1 MKKNIYSSDE
11 LDLFELSIL
20 IWNNR
25 LKIFLITILISLM
38 GFSYN
43 FFIHE
48 KKINSSSKKL
58 FEFSLKVNPANDP
71 KFFQFLSTISVMNE
85 EGLYLKPTEIINP
98 TSELNKK
105 IIFDRFI
112 KELLDYDE
120 LVKVLSN
127 NPNFLKNIVNLNER
141 NKQAELYKYA
151 KLLTINKN
159 PNIVSEPL
167 TYIIK
172 FKWPE
177 EEEGIKILNDT
188 LKLTLKNLEDELF
201 KELDNYFELNRFL
214 VINRDLSKI
223 EFLIRQRKIAKE
235 LNIQKNQ
242 YNESFYLF
250 NNIQNTKLTPY
261 YLVGY
266 EAIDQE
272 IDSLKNRKYKQIDSI
287 ENLYLKIKNRNDH
300 QWVEY
305 NMLALTIKNLIE
317 KPDQKRFPTFAI
329 ILFGLIISIIY
340 VLISNKIE
348 IRKSLRRK

>member
-38 GFSYN
+38 SFSYN

-58 FEFSLKVNPANDP
+58 FEFSLKVNPANDSQ
-71 KFFQFLSTISVMNE
+71 FFQFISTISAMNE
-85 EGLYLKPTEIINP
+85 GTNLNPTIMFKPT
-98 TSELNKK
+98 SKLDKK
-105 IIFDRFI
+105 VVFDRFI
-112 KELLDYDE
+112 KELLDYNE

-127 NPNFLKNIVNLNER
+127 NPNFLQKIEKLNER
-141 NKQAELYKYA
+141 DKQVELYKYA
-151 KLLTINKN
+151 KLLTIKKN
-159 PNIVSEPL
+159 PNIESEPL
-167 TYIIK
+167 TYYIK
-172 FKWPE
+172 FKWPKE
-177 EEEGIKILNDT
+177 KEGIKILRDT
-188 LKLTLKNLEDELF
+188 LELTLVNLEEELF

-214 VINRDLSKI
+214 VINRDSSRI
-223 EFLIRQRKIAKE
+223 EYLITQRQIAKK
-235 LNIQKNQ
+235 LDIQKNQ
-242 YNESFYLF
+242 IDNKSFHLI
-250 NNIQNTKLTPY
+250 NNAY

-272 IDSLKNRKYKQIDSI
+272 IEFLKKRKYIQINSI

-305 NMLALTIKNLIE
+305 NMLALTIKNLKE
-317 KPDQKRFPTFAI
+317 KPDQKRFPTIVI
-329 ILFGLIISIIY
+329 ILFGLIISTIY
-340 VLISNKIE
+340 VLISNTIE
-348 IRKSLRRK
+348 NRKSLRRK

>member
-25 LKIFLITILISLM
+25 LKIFLITILNSLM
-38 GFSYN
+38 GLSYN
-43 FFIHE
+43 FFINE

-58 FEFSLKVNPANDP
+58 FEFSLKVNPANDSQ
-71 KFFQFLSTISVMNE
+71 FFQFISTISAMNE
-85 EGLYLKPTEIINP
+85 GTNLNPTIMFKPT
-98 TSELNKK
+98 SKLDKK
-105 IIFDRFI
+105 VVFDRFI
-112 KELLDYDE
+112 KELLDYNE

-127 NPNFLKNIVNLNER
+127 NPNFLKKIEKLDER
-141 NKQAELYKYA
+141 DKQVELYKYA
-151 KLLTINKN
+151 KLLTIKKS
-159 PNIVSEPL
+159 PNIASEPL
-167 TYIIK
+167 TYYIK
-172 FKWPE
+172 FKWPK
-177 EEEGIKILNDT
+177 EEEGIKILKET
-188 LKLTLKNLEDELF
+188 LELTLENLEVELF
-201 KELDNYFELNRFL
+201 KELDNYFELNKFL

-223 EFLIRQRKIAKE
+223 EFLITQRQIAKE

-272 IDSLKNRKYKQIDSI
+272 IDSLKNRKYEQIDSI
-287 ENLYLKIKNRNDH
+287 ENLYVKIKNRNNH
-300 QWVEY
+300 QWIEY
-305 NMLALTIKNLIE
+305 NMLALTIKNLKE
-317 KPDQKRFPTFAI
+317 KPDQKRFPTIAI

-340 VLISNKIE
+340 VLISNKIG